1 MKSTMKNQGEN
12 AKLSQSRGDD
22 GDMTSCNV
30 APGTGAWEGK
40 TTGREK
46 VGKSE

>member
-1 MKSTMKNQGEN
+1 MKNTMKNQGEN
-12 AKLSQSRGDD
+12 AKLSQSR

-46 VGKSE
+46 IRKSE